1 MSPQT
6 SLILTVY
13 NRAAF
18 LPATLNSILAQTDPN
33 FELILWDDGS
43 TDASL
48 TIAEQYA
55 QRDRRI
61 RLFPAP
67 HQGRAQALRSA
78 HDQAQGIY
86 VGWVDSDDLLHPQ
99 AIAATTAILNAQ
111 PEIGMVYTNY
121 EVMDEHNHLLGVGH
135 RCTISYSKTRLLV
148 DFMTFHFRLFRHSLY
163 LQIGGIDPSF
173 SCAMDY
179 DLSLK
184 LSEATEVY
192 HLPQS
197 LYFYRHHS
205 QSISQVRRQEQLQC
219 SQRAVENAL
228 RRRGWDDRYELEVQT
243 TETQDCQFRLRRK
256 ASAYLPGR

>member
-18 LPATLNSILAQTDPN
+18 LPATLNSILAQTDPD

-48 TIAEQYA
+48 AIAEQYA

-86 VGWVDSDDLLHPQ
+86 VGWVDSDDLLHPH
-99 AIAATTAILNAQ
+99 AIAATTAILNTQ
-111 PEIGMVYTNY
+111 PGIGMVYTNY
-121 EVMDEHNHLLGVGH
+121 QVIDAQNHLQGIGH
-135 RCTISYSKTRLLV
+135 RCTIPYSKERLLI
-148 DFMTFHFRLFRHSLY
+148 DFMTFHVRLFRQPLY
-163 LQIGGIDPSF
+163 SQIGGIDLNFP
-173 SCAMDY
+173 CAMDY

-184 LSEATEVY
+184 LSEITQVY
-192 HLPQS
+192 HLPQP
-197 LYFYRHHS
+197 LYFYRDHA
-205 QSISQVRRQEQLQC
+205 QSISQTRRREQIQC
-219 SQRAVENAL
+219 AQRAVENAL
-228 RRRGWDDRYELEVQT
+228 HRRGWGDRYELEVQT
-243 TETQDCQFRLRRK
+243 SETQHCQFRLRRK
-256 ASAYLPGR
+256 ISAYLPAR